1 MSQKNQRDIRKN
13 ALVCIIAISTYCRG
27 SKFADIDTIV
37 EGAIKS
43 YKETLGGMY
52 NYDIVSTS
60 DFNEYKTVRGQ
71 RNGIEVKNEDT
82 LRNFIRNKCVSKF
95 NHAESDNKRKYDA
108 LFVAIIG
115 HGDVTGL
122 FLSDKGT
129 KMKYNDI
136 KYEFTSYNSLRAVP
150 KVYCIDSCRYLPS
163 SSQQLGPETLEPDI
177 GKFGITITPNVRG
190 KIVEY
195 DAVCKYLMNEFKKNI
210 NDNLRRQN
218 KLLSLGEMCHSAYNN
233 LNNND
238 DQHILIID
246 DLDLSVLNV
255 RFLPKNCQ
263 INAKDIIIDEQTD
276 FKQKYEKMVTVKKEI
291 INIKNSSGSKL
302 QQINRIVNDY
312 ISPNNTNVIYIEEH
326 SDSIDILEKIKNL
339 ISEHDNLKKMIISIQ
354 NNNKL
359 ILQQHNQTH
368 NYIINKNNNIIRITQ
383 RIESLCDEYKSKY
396 ETEQQT
402 CHELKQE
409 LKLLKDKYTSINN
422 SNMNQSHCGHNLSAE
437 NDHSILHPIPRDNN
451 INEIENGYGNNKPPM
466 KKRKLVRNASPSSV
480 KKGKHKRKK
489 KKKKLL
495 SKKVHYISADSSN
508 TQIDN
513 RHSIEEQP
521 PSYNQHKSS
530 NHNNGRRNINKPSS
544 SPNLIYSDDSG
555 HDDSGH
561 DDSDISIHSL
571 QSCQNLNLDNTNNK
585 QIESDDIETDNKKKN
600 NGHSSKATTNSNKY
614 KRKKPKKKLNTPMIL
629 SDDDGTINNNKLKS
643 SARIAKISNRNSKSS
658 KKKTVIRNKSKN
670 TKKDNGNPNDNN
682 NFQNSYYESINCHLC
697 DKHFDEIDEYTA
709 HLKNFKHYGKFL
721 HYFKNKWNEQDRIN
735 ALDWIKGDILTTF
748 VQAHLIDNQN
758 NWSEIKFVKQ
768 HAQSLNIKACKNKT
782 DLRKCPTNTN
792 FTYSRHIHLLITCMD
807 HGEDDDNELAK
818 TIYDHMIICR
828 TNKLTGHWIYPQDKN
843 TFRKYFKHN
852 VQGSSNSMQ
861 KCHCLR

>member
-195 DAVCKYLMNEFKKNI
+195 DAVCKYLMNEFKKNYI
-210 NDNLRRQN
+210 NDNLCQK

-437 NDHSILHPIPRDNN
+437 NDHSFLHPIPHDY
-451 INEIENGYGNNKPPM
+451 INMPPK
-466 KKRKLVRNASPSSV
+466 KKRKLLCNASPSSV
-480 KKGKHKRKK
+480 KKGKHK
-489 KKKKLL
+489 
-495 SKKVHYISADSSN
+495 SS
-508 TQIDN
+508 T
-513 RHSIEEQP
+513 
-521 PSYNQHKSS
+521 
-530 NHNNGRRNINKPSS
+530 HNNGRRNIINKRLS
-544 SPNLIYSDDSG
+544 SPNLIYFNSNGECHGDS
-555 HDDSGH
+555 
-561 DDSDISIHSL
+561 DDSDISMHSL
-571 QSCQNLNLDNTNNK
+571 QLCQNVNLDNNNNK

-600 NGHSSKATTNSNKY
+600 NGNSPKATTNSNKY
-614 KRKKPKKKLNTPMIL
+614 KRKKSKKQLNTCMIL
-629 SDDDGTINNNKLKS
+629 SDDDETINNNKLRR
-643 SARIAKISNRNSKSS
+643 SARVAKISNRNSKSS